1 MIKVI
6 NNYTGELGV
15 IKIPHI
21 NTPAESETVA
31 NLVSYSPDMYKAL
44 ETAETLFKGLK
55 AQGKA
60 DLDFR
65 FISELLT
72 KIKG

>member
-1 MIKVI
+1 M
-6 NNYTGELGV
+6 YETL
-15 IKIPHI
+15 
-21 NTPAESETVA
+21 ETVEA
-31 NLVSYSPDMYKAL
+31 
-44 ETAETLFKGLK
+44 LFKGLK

-72 KIKG
+72 KIKGQ